1 MAQNCS
7 SREAVDNFG
16 SVVLDIC
23 FRGQKIWRHFAS
35 YSFTCSLGHLLIC
48 TLMRALQ
55 INTEFRNRLVF
66 IYFLNVWAFPYD
78 IFMSVNI
85 LNSAAGYIIT

>member
-23 FRGQKIWRHFAS
+23 FRGQKIWSHFAS
-35 YSFTCSLGHLLIC
+35 YSFACSLGHLLIC
-48 TLMRALQ
+48 TLIRAFQ
-55 INTEFRNRLVF
+55 INTEFRNHLVF
-66 IYFLNVWAFPYD
+66 IYFLNVSSYPYD

-85 LNSAAGYIIT
+85 LQTVQQVT